1 MAIFE
6 DPLHDNLITV
16 CRMTLLDR
24 YEPAARSRA
33 LLLVLVGAVLGLP
46 GCFIIKGVDVSD
58 DPDTTPLTSDMA
70 PGPADMESTL
80 DMASPVDADMTSP
93 VDMAEEMD
101 EGPSII
107 CPMSDDDL
115 CEVARTSAP
124 SFCGTIAIE
133 DPCTESLRSVD
144 CGCNMP
150 AEQCIDSA
158 CVACNPPL
166 PRDVCEAASSCE
178 EVTVIDDCGR
188 NIMID
193 CDSICPPGSACSDGV
208 CEEVTEDSCAL
219 RGTECGS
226 IYDNQSQFL
235 EHCGYCDEDANCSG
249 NRCVTSLNACVGG
262 MACGSA
268 VQNCLCNDSKACLLS
283 QCIEMGITPK
293 SPMEQMHFGAAV
305 AMHDDLLVVG
315 AANENNTGGAP
326 NTGSGAAYVF
336 RRDQRT
342 GKWSERQRLVASDV
356 QQAALFGSDVATDG
370 RFIAVGSRNFNG
382 MNMGMPATNSGRVD
396 IFEVQPDDSWA
407 HVHVIEPPE
416 VITERRFGRP
426 LKFHDGNLYVG
437 APATGGGYVAVY
449 ARAQNGDWGLVQTV
463 TSPIGNDAVRFGYAL
478 DVRGQTLLV
487 GASARQNPA
496 EQGGHVFA
504 FRRSGAGA
512 MWAHDGE
519 VYRAFDD
526 QGLDDVMIGDEFGSD
541 VAIVRVEG
549 GAFPIE
555 AFVIAAPGRGRT
567 YYIIPPQGMNAMSS
581 KGIVTDTRQ
590 HTFLTTCGGRFVA
603 GAGGHDGGRG
613 IIDIHKLSVM
623 MDGSIGVI
631 SEESIS
637 PLGTGND
644 NGGDRFGGAIACW
657 GSGIATSAVY
667 RAVDGRSAV
676 GEVFYIDID

>member
-1 MAIFE
+1 MQHLLRFFTSMLLSALVSTSAIAQE
-6 DPLHDNLITV
+6 RPK
-16 CRMTLLDR
+16 
-24 YEPAARSRA
+24 EA
-33 LLLVLVGAVLGLP
+33 LVGEDEDKDNPVFTPKPSKDLTPEEA
-46 GCFIIKGVDVSD
+46 KQRRVDV
-58 DPDTTPLTSDMA
+58 A
-70 PGPADMESTL
+70 
-80 DMASPVDADMTSP
+80 
-93 VDMAEEMD
+93 
-101 EGPSII
+101 
-107 CPMSDDDL
+107 
-115 CEVARTSAP
+115 
-124 SFCGTIAIE
+124 
-133 DPCTESLRSVD
+133 
-144 CGCNMP
+144 
-150 AEQCIDSA
+150 
-158 CVACNPPL
+158 
-166 PRDVCEAASSCE
+166 
-178 EVTVIDDCGR
+178 
-188 NIMID
+188 
-193 CDSICPPGSACSDGV
+193 
-208 CEEVTEDSCAL
+208 
-219 RGTECGS
+219 
-226 IYDNQSQFL
+226 
-235 EHCGYCDEDANCSG
+235 
-249 NRCVTSLNACVGG
+249 
-262 MACGSA
+262 
-268 VQNCLCNDSKACLLS
+268 
-283 QCIEMGITPK
+283 
-293 SPMEQMHFGAAV
+293 
-305 AMHDDLLVVG
+305 
-315 AANENNTGGAP
+315 
-326 NTGSGAAYVF
+326 
-336 RRDQRT
+336 
-342 GKWSERQRLVASDV
+342 
-356 QQAALFGSDVATDG
+356 
-370 RFIAVGSRNFNG
+370 
-382 MNMGMPATNSGRVD
+382 
-396 IFEVQPDDSWA
+396 
-407 HVHVIEPPE
+407 
-416 VITERRFGRP
+416 
-426 LKFHDGNLYVG
+426 
-437 APATGGGYVAVY
+437 
-449 ARAQNGDWGLVQTV
+449 
-463 TSPIGNDAVRFGYAL
+463 AL

-613 IIDIHKLSVM
+613 IIDIPKLSVM